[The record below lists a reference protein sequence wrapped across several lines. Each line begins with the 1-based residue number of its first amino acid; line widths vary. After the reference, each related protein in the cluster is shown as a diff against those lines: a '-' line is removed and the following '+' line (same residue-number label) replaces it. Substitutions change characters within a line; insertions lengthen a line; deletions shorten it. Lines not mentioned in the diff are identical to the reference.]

1 MLEEIPNFAM
11 SVIIAAVLV
20 AAAAV
25 MLMYFNP
32 QRVADYGA
40 AAVYPLVR
48 PLNGSHV
55 WLGAEPAFGPVEVEY
70 VAYNGTRIP
79 VGAQLD
85 GPAWLNYS
93 GGPVAVPC
101 GANVT
106 MVTRHGLAARA
117 ESFAVIC
124 LQRRPVEGVSAQQIL
139 RRLLS
144 YADYVLDYVAYRSVP
159 VLSAYFSTGSLHV
172 GLQDV
177 APFPFSLV
185 LGNISASG
193 PAANASLW
201 MPAAF
206 TGIVDL
212 APGEGKDVYD
222 LPYGVDKHTMYRW
235 INLVA
240 YANGLTLEV
249 WINNVLIY
257 NGTNKPF
264 NVTAPQGFNAVYDG
278 KALSITY
285 KTVETQKQCTAY
297 DQYGNCVS
305 YNYYD
310 VVVWRTASLGGS
322 NSVPIK
328 SKGVTQW
335 TGWAKFDEMMFWPTE
350 SWSLNEMIYV
360 MPAGPYLGEG
370 GLGGGLNGTLLGV
383 IPPFSI
389 YSVTAVRG
397 GNGTGVY
404 FGTANLANLTGPGVY
419 YVQLPVRGPQTVYY
433 DGKVAVVFAAYG
445 GRLVF
450 QYATVGGAQCGFTTI
465 DTKWGNSWSKQMPIP
480 WGWKQIAFC
489 PHETI
494 TVHPIAV
501 NNAGYIEIYANGTL
515 VRRAGPYPTA
525 PSGPP
530 DLTYSALIRN
540 EYSYWYPG
548 NAVVAVYVGNGSVS
562 IAAGDWRAIN
572 WYTYSCGSGCVT
584 EGYNIYPAVID
595 VGGNISS
602 IPVAW
607 RLNVTG
613 AYVYRLVA
621 KVDVS
626 YTDLYGYVYRVNY
639 AGWLKLY
646 LNNTLVSY
654 DAMYG
659 TLDVLISPPSG
670 SHSVGTPGGVCVP
683 VETKTP
689 LGLGHK
695 DLQKYGGSYQVDAY
709 KKYLVT
715 IQGCGQDTSY
725 VDTEYVTTRQ
735 VSSTVYNVFDHL
747 NNATCNYYQAQN
759 GPDNWVVCGTTN

>member
-1 MLEEIPNFAM
+1 MLEEIPSFAV
-11 SVIIAAVLV
+11 SVIIAVVLV

-25 MLMYFNP
+25 MVAYFNP
-32 QRVADYGA
+32 QRPADYGA

-48 PLNGSHV
+48 PLNGSYV
-55 WLGAEPAFGPVEVEY
+55 WLGVKPAFGPVEVEY
-70 VAYNGTRIP
+70 VAYNGRQIP
-79 VGAQLD
+79 VGARLD

-93 GGPVAVPC
+93 GRPVAVPC

-106 MVTRHGLAARA
+106 IVARHGLAARA
-117 ESFAVIC
+117 ESFTVIC
-124 LQRRPVEGVSAQQIL
+124 LQRTPVEGVSAQQIL

-193 PAANASLW
+193 GPAANASFW
-201 MPAAF
+201 MPTAF

-212 APGEGKDVYD
+212 APGEGKDIYD
-222 LPYGVDKHTMYRW
+222 LPYGVNKHTMYRW

-240 YANGLTLEV
+240 YANGSTLEV

-285 KTVETQKQCTAY
+285 KA
-297 DQYGNCVS
+297 
-305 YNYYD
+305 
-310 VVVWRTASLGGS
+310 VVWKTASLGGRS
-322 NSVPIK
+322 SIPIK

-335 TGWAKFDEMMFWPTE
+335 TGWAKFDEMLFWPKE
-350 SWSLNEMIYV
+350 RWSLDETIYV
-360 MPAGPYLGEG
+360 MPAGPYLGEE

-383 IPPFSI
+383 IPPFTI
-389 YSVTAVRG
+389 YSATAVRN
-397 GNGTGVY
+397 GNATGVY
-404 FGTANLANLTGPGVY
+404 FGTANLANLTRPGVY

-433 DGKVAVVFAAYG
+433 DGKAAVVFAAYG
-445 GRLVF
+445 GRLIF
-450 QYATVGGAQCGFTTI
+450 QYAAVGGAQCSFMTI
-465 DTKWGNSWSKQMPIP
+465 DTVWGNSWREQMPIS

-501 NNAGYIEIYANGTL
+501 NNTGYIEIYVNGTL
-515 VRRAGPYPTA
+515 ARKVGPYPTA

-530 DLTYSALIRN
+530 DLTYSPLRPN

-548 NAVVAVYVGNGSVS
+548 NAVVAVYVGNDSVS

-572 WYTYSCGSGCVT
+572 WYRYSCGSGCLT

-595 VGGNISS
+595 VGDNISS

-626 YTDLYGYVYRVNY
+626 YTDLGYIYRVNY

-659 TLDVLISPPSG
+659 TLDVLIPPPPSSG
-670 SHSVGTPGGVCVP
+670 SYSGTPSGVCVP

-695 DLQKYGGSYQVDAY
+695 DLQKYGDSYQVDVY
-709 KKYLVT
+709 KKYLVR

-735 VSSTVYNVFDHL
+735 VSSTMYNVFDHL

-759 GPDNWVVCGTTN
+759 GPGNWVICGTANRTSQMPTS

>member
-1 MLEEIPNFAM
+1 
-11 SVIIAAVLV
+11 
-20 AAAAV
+20 
-25 MLMYFNP
+25 
-32 QRVADYGA
+32 
-40 AAVYPLVR
+40 
-48 PLNGSHV
+48 
-55 WLGAEPAFGPVEVEY
+55 Y
-70 VAYNGTRIP
+70 VAYNGIRIP

-106 MVTRHGLAARA
+106 IVAKHGLAARA

-144 YADYVLDYVAYRSVP
+144 YADCVLDYVAYRSVP

-193 PAANASLW
+193 PAANASFW

-212 APGEGKDVYD
+212 APGEGKDIYD

-240 YANGLTLEV
+240 YANGSTLEV

-285 KTVETQKQCTAY
+285 KTVETQEQCTAY

-322 NSVPIK
+322 SSVPIK
-328 SKGVTQW
+328 SSGVTQW
-335 TGWAKFDEMMFWPTE
+335 TGWARFDEMMFWPTE
-350 SWSLNEMIYV
+350 SWSLNETIYV

-383 IPPFSI
+383 IPPFTI

-433 DGKVAVVFAAYG
+433 DGKVAVVFAAYANKG
-445 GRLVF
+445 GLIF
-450 QYATVGGAQCGFTTI
+450 QYAKVGNA
-465 DTKWGNSWSKQMPIP
+465 N
-480 WGWKQIAFC
+480 
-489 PHETI
+489 E
-494 TVHPIAV
+494 AV
-501 NNAGYIEIYANGTL
+501 NVRTTTVNNTMYIDIYVNGTL
-515 VRRAGPYPTA
+515 VRRVGPYPTA

-548 NAVVAVYVGNGSVS
+548 NAVIAVYVGNGSVS
-562 IAAGDWRAIN
+562 IAAGDWRVIN
-572 WYTYSCGSGCVT
+572 WYTYSCGSGCLT
-584 EGYNIYPAVID
+584 EGSSVYPAVID

-626 YTDLYGYVYRVNY
+626 YTNLYGYVYRVNY

-659 TLDVLISPPSG
+659 TLDVLIQPPSSS
-670 SHSVGTPGGVCVP
+670 SHSVGTPSSICVP
-683 VETKTP
+683 VEAKTP

-695 DLQKYGGSYQVDAY
+695 DLQKYGGSYQVDVY

-735 VSSTVYNVFDHL
+735 VSSTMYNVFDHL

-759 GPDNWVVCGTTN
+759 GPGNWVVCGTTNQTGQMPTS